1 MQASCSVNATLCR
14 VLDIITTSLATL
26 PHRQESSVDVQL
38 IPPAK
43 PNRSKEGRGP
53 CTVAWSVLRMG
64 QILSAMQAYANVMW
78 ASLTGPAR
86 PALAGQIN
94 PKIRALMDGY
104 QGGKRCAPGSMMCKH
119 SSTRKSSARKWCDV
133 PAAVPRQVLTS
144 ASIQQLQKVKNIRD
158 LAEVCSGIAP
168 GILQTIKSCQ
178 LTDIRVHQLSTLHAI
193 KLQFC

>member
-1 MQASCSVNATLCR
+1 
-14 VLDIITTSLATL
+14 
-26 PHRQESSVDVQL
+26 
-38 IPPAK
+38 
-43 PNRSKEGRGP
+43 
-53 CTVAWSVLRMG
+53 MG

-119 SSTRKSSARKWCDV
+119 SSTRKSAVKQWCDV
-133 PAAVPRQVLTS
+133 PSAVPRQVSTS
-144 ASIQQLQKVKNIRD
+144 ASIQQLQKIKNIRD
-158 LAEVCSGIAP
+158 LAEVCPGIAP

-178 LTDIRVHQLSTLHAI
+178 LTHILVYQLSRTCLNAAI
-193 KLQFC
+193 KMQLCTGRILRSACPTSANQQDVDIIRQKLNITHLVSFI